1 MRTFSLILLV
11 IVVPV
16 FLFLLFHEPAPR
28 GSLDNFSALNIEAA
42 ISAANGTMLVGVI
55 YVVARSLLYFVVGA
69 LMNLARLRIKEVLIA
84 LGLLVVRG
92 VTAWGIYLSLFSYS
106 REIGFT
112 RFLWNLQDLGFTT
125 DATTV
130 ILVAGVSLLC
140 IALVPDLLVG
150 LIFGTQE
157 QGLVEKRKEPPQSRL
172 RDETR
177 DDEAR
182 VVDDEAGQRMMQG
195 Q

>member
-28 GSLDNFSALNIEAA
+28 GALDNFSALNIEAA